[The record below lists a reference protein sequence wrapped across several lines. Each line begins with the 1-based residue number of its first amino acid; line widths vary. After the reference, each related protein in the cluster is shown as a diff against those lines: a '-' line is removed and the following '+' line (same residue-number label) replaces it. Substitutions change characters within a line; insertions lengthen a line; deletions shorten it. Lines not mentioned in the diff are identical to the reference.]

1 MRNEYIKIEDEV
13 GYVKDTRTGA
23 ILNINRNE
31 VEAARERKK
40 LRKLQEQELEEMK
53 ETVHDLK
60 NEMSEVKQ
68 LLNKI
73 AERL

>member
-1 MRNEYIKIEDEV
+1 MKKQYMKIHDEI
-13 GYVKDTRTGA
+13 GYVKDTNSGA

-31 VEAARERKK
+31 VQAARERKK
-40 LRKLQEQELEEMK
+40 LRKQQEQEIKDMK
-53 ETVHDLK
+53 ETVHHLK
-60 NEMSEVKQ
+60 NEMSEVKE

>member
-40 LRKLQEQELEEMK
+40 LRKIQEQELEEMK